1 MSVTSP
7 LPSAALRSHWLVCA
21 AMLLMLIV
29 YNVVCHVWGDELQI
43 GVSDERRV
51 LLRSVLYGVAIV
63 LFPLTN
69 LTKHVLL
76 RLNQTMPGPRSAAQR
91 YFTTITIS
99 QALIEWVGLFG
110 PIMIVL
116 GDGFNTLYIFSTMH
130 ALGIF
135 LHRPKMAEY
144 HTIVAALSARNGR
157 GE

>member
-1 MSVTSP
+1 MSAIAPT
-7 LPSAALRSHWLVCA
+7 PSAALRSHWLVCA

-29 YNVVCHVWGDELQI
+29 YNVVCQVWGNELQI
-43 GVSDERRV
+43 TVSEERRV
-51 LLRSVLYGVAIV
+51 LVRSVLYAVAIV

-69 LTKHVLL
+69 LTKHILL
-76 RLNQTMPGPRSAAQR
+76 RLNQTMPGPRTAGQR
-91 YFTTITIS
+91 YFTTIAVS

-116 GDGFNTLYIFSTMH
+116 GDGFNTLYIFSLMH
-130 ALGIF
+130 GLGIF

-144 HTIVAALSARNGR
+144 RAIVAALSARDNR

>member
-1 MSVTSP
+1 MSATAP
-7 LPSAALRSHWLVCA
+7 TPPAALRSHWLVCA

-29 YNVVCHVWGDELQI
+29 YNVVCHIWGAELQI
-43 GVSDERRV
+43 SVSEERRV

-76 RLNQTMPGPRSAAQR
+76 RLNQTMPGPRTAAQR
-91 YFTTITIS
+91 YFTTITVS

-144 HTIVAALSARNGR
+144 HSIVAALPARNGR